1 MPNEP
6 TKSAN
11 DEATLAVPGILCVSP
26 TSSGQSVVFLG
37 SAAGWM
43 VPTGILRWE
52 RELSFMA
59 RTAMT
64 AELAKELHAT
74 LPLEQ
79 IAPKRFAMAKRA
91 VEASPFLPLSSNLVD
106 DVRKA
111 GVRVHTVGVD
121 RVSSGFYYFAEG
133 GSREALRVQGNLVEM
148 LSPSVNASSSNAD
161 INALLEGLI
170 DRLLSSLSDGILS
183 ELAVELANALPRLTK
198 DGTGLV
204 DTDLED
210 FDARARDLADRSARF
225 DAAARELAL
234 AIASAE
240 RAGESRVPVALYGE
254 ARREPSVALDV
265 LVMGKPLQLPPRSR
279 WLVTGAPR
287 DTVRAPAAYSPRPVA
302 PAMPALNVERTA
314 RVAEPPSKSAP
325 VTTAASPS
333 TATAVPA
340 ATVAVATKQEASAT
354 RQEASATKQEA
365 SAAPN
370 PEPSATP
377 AAVSAQERDRRP
389 ASSRRASLTPIFLLL
404 AFAASV
410 YFLWHD
416 LQ

>member
-6 TKSAN
+6 TKSTN
-11 DEATLAVPGILCVSP
+11 DEAALAVPGILCVSP
-26 TSSGQSVVFLG
+26 TSSGQSVVLLG

-52 RELSFMA
+52 RELSFIA
-59 RTAMT
+59 GAAMT
-64 AELAKELHAT
+64 AELAKEVHAT

-91 VEASPFLPLSSNLVD
+91 VEASPFLPLSGNLVD

-133 GSREALRVQGNLVEM
+133 GSREPFRVQGNLVEM

-161 INALLEGLI
+161 INALLDGLI
-170 DRLLSSLSDGILS
+170 DRLLSALSDGVLS

-225 DAAARELAL
+225 DSAARELAS

-240 RAGESRVPVALYGE
+240 RARESRVPVALYGE
-254 ARREPSVALDV
+254 ARREPSVPLDV
-265 LVMGKPLQLPPRSR
+265 LVMGKPLHLPPRAR

-287 DTVRAPAAYSPRPVA
+287 DTVQAPAAHSPRPVA
-302 PAMPALNVERTA
+302 PAMPALDVEKPA
-314 RVAEPPSKSAP
+314 RVVEPPPKSAT
-325 VTTAASPS
+325 VTTAAKPS

-340 ATVAVATKQEASAT
+340 AAPAFAT
-354 RQEASATKQEA
+354 RHEASATKHEA
-365 SAAPN
+365 SALT
-370 PEPSATP
+370 PEPTATA
-377 AAVSAQERDRRP
+377 AAVSAQERDPGP
-389 ASSRRASLTPIFLLL
+389 ASSRRVSLTPVFLLL